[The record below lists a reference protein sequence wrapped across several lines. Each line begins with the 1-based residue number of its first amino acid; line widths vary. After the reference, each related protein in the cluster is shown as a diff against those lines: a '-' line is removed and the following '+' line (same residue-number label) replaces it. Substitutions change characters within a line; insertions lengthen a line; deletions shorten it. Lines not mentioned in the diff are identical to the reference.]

1 LGGVAP
7 GQAILGGVRI
17 SIGERSKMEAP
28 GIIRE
33 EFAEFQKRVDSNFSA
48 VSKRMDDNF
57 SAINKRI
64 DDNFLV
70 VNKRIDDLR
79 NDLDHLR
86 DDMNQRLDHLRDDM
100 NQRFKTLT
108 WVITGWFSFLALLIV
123 VFKFL
128 RF

>member
-1 LGGVAP
+1 
-7 GQAILGGVRI
+7 
-17 SIGERSKMEAP
+17 MEAP
-28 GIIRE
+28 GIISRE

-48 VSKRMDDNF
+48 INKRMDDNF

-70 VNKRIDDLR
+70 LNKRIDDLR
-79 NDLDHLR
+79 NDIDH
-86 DDMNQRLDHLRDDM
+86 
-100 NQRFKTLT
+100 RFKTLT

>member
-1 LGGVAP
+1 VKVSPP
-7 GQAILGGVRI
+7 GELEPLQASSYKVKIW
-17 SIGERSKMEAP
+17 GEGEKIMQNQ
-28 GIIRE
+28 GITRE
-33 EFAEFQKRVDSNFSA
+33 EFDQFQKRVD
-48 VSKRMDDNF
+48 DNF
-57 SAINKRI
+57 SA
-64 DDNFLV
+64 

-79 NDLDHLR
+79 ND
-86 DDMNQRLDHLRDDM
+86 LDHLRDDM